1 MFAAKFEFAE
11 SKFAGGI
18 GVAAEALV
26 GAGEEEMGVG
36 VGGVATDGLFE
47 VLGGGFEL
55 ALLEEDAAEF
65 EMGAGGG
72 GFGFDGLCE
81 DAGGVGETALAEEEC
96 PEIDAGVVWDGR
108 AEGDGE
114 AKVTFGVGVASEGEI
129 VEAGGAMDTSRGRSR
144 KGEVKGL
151 AGGFVLGESVAV
163 AGEIVAA
170 IDRWFL

>member
-36 VGGVATDGLFE
+36 VGGIAADGFFE

-55 ALLEEDAAEF
+55 ALLKEDAAEF

-81 DAGGVGETALAEEEC
+81 DAGGVGETALAEEKC
-96 PEIDAGVVWDGR
+96 PEIDAGVAGGGG
-108 AEGDGE
+108 AEGDGA
-114 AKVTFGVGVASEGEI
+114 AKVMFGVGVAAEGEI
-129 VEAGGAMDTSRGRSR
+129 SEAGGAMDASRGGGR
-144 KGEVKGL
+144 KGEVK
-151 AGGFVLGESVAV
+151 S
-163 AGEIVAA
+163 
-170 IDRWFL
+170 